1 MRGRPGPPLGGAHS
15 VIPVHVAV
23 TRDGSDHRRK
33 DMPGELEGQP
43 QHNRDGEVTDA
54 CKGHL
59 GPTVTAP
66 ER

>member
-1 MRGRPGPPLGGAHS
+1 M
-15 VIPVHVAV
+15 IPVHVAV

-54 CKGHL
+54 CKGRL

>member
-1 MRGRPGPPLGGAHS
+1 M
-15 VIPVHVAV
+15 IPVHAAI

-33 DMPGELEGQP
+33 GVLGEPGEGQRE
-43 QHNRDGEVTDA
+43 HDRDGEVTDA

-66 ER
+66 GRLPTIMMTESMA